1 MIILILFKLT
11 SQSYKEWTKNKSDC
25 QFLLSLNSGFFV
37 YDKTKKKI
45 DRKTTIMANKIKE
58 RNGKIKP
65 GIKTIGF
72 FFIMRMMQKNSWNEA
87 DSVYWKKKGWT
98 GKQRPWK

>member
-37 YDKTKKKI
+37 YDLK
-45 DRKTTIMANKIKE
+45 
-58 RNGKIKP
+58 
-65 GIKTIGF
+65 
-72 FFIMRMMQKNSWNEA
+72 WNNNA
-87 DSVYWKKKGWT
+87 LNYCSLFTSK
-98 GKQRPWK
+98 